1 MEQDMMKT
9 WAVFMKLCE
18 EFPELYDKYVEKVE
32 AEMKD
37 DIPSVT
43 TEEIERA
50 WVDLQNRIKNEQDGV

>member
-32 AEMKD
+32 ARMKD
-37 DIPSVT
+37 EIPTVT
-43 TEEIERA
+43 KEEIERA
-50 WVDLQNRIKNEQDGV
+50 FRDLQNRIKNERDGL